1 MAQKVMVSLVDDL
14 DGGSA
19 DETVAFGLD
28 GKAYEIDLSSANAGK
43 LRDSLAEFV
52 ATARKS
58 GGASR
63 GRRASGTGSLRA
75 TSDPERGR
83 AIRDWARGQ
92 GMEVSTRGRIAAE
105 VVEAYH
111 KNAQK

>member
-28 GKAYEIDLSSANAGK
+28 GKSYEVDLSSANASK
-43 LRDSLAEFV
+43 LRDCLAEFV
-52 ATARKS
+52 SAARKS
-58 GGASR
+58 GGGGR
-63 GRRASGTGSLRA
+63 GRRAPATGSPKA
-75 TSDPERGR
+75 ASDRERNQT
-83 AIRDWARGQ
+83 IRDWARDQ
-92 GMEVSTRGRIAAE
+92 GMEVSARGRIATE

-111 KNAQK
+111 NAQK